1 MEAIATG
8 ANEKR
13 KLEDVLH
20 FAVKTLCEFTSW
32 KLGHA
37 YLTGQT
43 EDGPA
48 LVPTGVWNRDLPPE
62 LEAFCTMSDRT
73 KLGWDVGLPG
83 KVLAS
88 GKPAIAVVD
97 AEARAHSPSH
107 PRAPLGVEAGLRSA
121 YAFPILLGDEVA
133 AVLEFF
139 SVKAVVPDDETMR
152 LFAQVCTQLTHVV
165 ERHRTAVALVHDAS
179 HDPLTGLPNRALF
192 VDQLRRA
199 VARRRRH
206 PEYEFAVLF
215 IDLDRFKIVND
226 SLGHGAGD
234 ALLIEVGARISK
246 ALRGSDLISRS
257 TSDTLARLG
266 GDEFTV
272 FLDDINDARDAVR
285 VAERILDSVLR
296 PFLVSGQEAYIGAS
310 IGIAVSGPQERDAD
324 DFLRDADLAMYRAKT
339 AGKGRYQIFEP
350 VMHAE
355 ALSHLRLEADLR
367 RAVAE
372 NQFVLHY
379 QPIVAFD
386 DGKVVGLEALVRWQ
400 RETKLVYPGDF
411 IAEMEETGLI
421 VPLGTWALREAC
433 STLKKWQDQTDRHDS
448 LYMSVNVSVRQFADP
463 TLVDSLAAILAET
476 QIAPHTLRLEITESL
491 TMGDAEKS
499 VETLAH
505 LKALGVRLSMDDFGT
520 GYSSLAYLHRFPLDV
535 LKIDRAFVARVET
548 EGGLQ
553 IVKTIMTLA
562 HTLGM
567 SVIAEGIETQEQG
580 KILAEL
586 GCKFAQGYYFFK
598 PMPADKARAA
608 LG

>member
-1 MEAIATG
+1 
-8 ANEKR
+8 
-13 KLEDVLH
+13 
-20 FAVKTLCEFTSW
+20 
-32 KLGHA
+32 
-37 YLTGQT
+37 
-43 EDGPA
+43 
-48 LVPTGVWNRDLPPE
+48 
-62 LEAFCTMSDRT
+62 
-73 KLGWDVGLPG
+73 LPG
-83 KVLAS
+83 RVLAS
-88 GKPAIAVVD
+88 GKPAIAVGD
-97 AEARAHSPSH
+97 ADGKAAAFTH
-107 PRAPLGVEAGLRSA
+107 PRTRLGVEAGLRSA

-139 SVKAVVPDDETMR
+139 SVKAVVPDEETMR

-234 ALLIEVGARISK
+234 ALLIAVGARISK

-257 TSDTLARLG
+257 SDTLARLG

-272 FLDDINDARDAVR
+272 FLDDIGDARDAVR

-350 VMHAE
+350 AMHAE
-355 ALSHLRLEADLR
+355 ALGHLRLEADLR

-379 QPIVAFD
+379 QPIVAFG
-386 DGKVVGLEALVRWQ
+386 DGKVVGFEALVRWQ

-433 STLKKWQDQTDRHDS
+433 STLKKWQDQTGHYDS

-476 QIAPHTLRLEITESL
+476 KIAPHTLRLEITESL

-567 SVIAEGIETQEQG
+567 SVIAEGIETEEQG
-580 KILAEL
+580 RILAEL

-598 PMPADKARAA
+598 PMPADKARAT